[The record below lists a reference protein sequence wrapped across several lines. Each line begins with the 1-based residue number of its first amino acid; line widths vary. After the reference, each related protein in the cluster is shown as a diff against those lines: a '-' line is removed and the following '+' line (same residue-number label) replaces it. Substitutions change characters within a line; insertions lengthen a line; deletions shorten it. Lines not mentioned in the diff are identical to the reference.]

1 LQLSYKDAL
10 RRAYEKW
17 KDMSKMERRPFLH
30 LASLES
36 IRYKSE
42 VDNVTSKQGVSDLNS
57 FDTGPDPAF

>member
-1 LQLSYKDAL
+1 LQLSYKEAL
-10 RRAYEKW
+10 RRAHEKW

-42 VDNVTSKQGVSDLNS
+42 VDNLTSEQGFDLNS
-57 FDTGPDPAF
+57 FDTDPDPAF